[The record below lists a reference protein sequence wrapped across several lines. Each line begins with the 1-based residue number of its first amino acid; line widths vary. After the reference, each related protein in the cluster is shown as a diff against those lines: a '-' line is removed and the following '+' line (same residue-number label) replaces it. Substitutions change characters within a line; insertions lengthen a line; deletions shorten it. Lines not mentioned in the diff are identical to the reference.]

1 LLFWAVYDLLLL
13 SGDRDFA
20 HHWGYW
26 QDYVGL
32 FNEDNPSGNVVDNEW
47 NLTILRLAIF
57 VALAVAL
64 KRLFVALF
72 LGRQTFSAYGEKLA
86 EIMKKCLLV
95 GEVATL
101 AKDIEKYSDSYAEDF
116 CSTPASVNASSNY
129 ESFLKEEEEPNQDE
143 SMERVNAAQAAND
156 FFAKRD
162 AGPPPQ
168 TASKRSLKE
177 EKDEDFSRS
186 QQMQLSELLDMWE
199 EPQTAE
205 QEEVSSK

>member
-1 LLFWAVYDLLLL
+1 
-13 SGDRDFA
+13 
-20 HHWGYW
+20 
-26 QDYVGL
+26 
-32 FNEDNPSGNVVDNEW
+32 
-47 NLTILRLAIF
+47 
-57 VALAVAL
+57 
-64 KRLFVALF
+64 
-72 LGRQTFSAYGEKLA
+72 
-86 EIMKKCLLV
+86 
-95 GEVATL
+95 
-101 AKDIEKYSDSYAEDF
+101 
-116 CSTPASVNASSNY
+116 
-129 ESFLKEEEEPNQDE
+129 
-143 SMERVNAAQAAND
+143 MERVNAAQAAND